1 MHDGDFGLH
10 ALIGQIQEE
19 GLELHGGQHA
29 LVGDGARGQGR
40 EVDANLVL
48 HAFADAEGPAIQFD
62 AGELIVRIG
71 HNEGLERRH
80 AGKSLQAE
88 SVRVGWHDAPC
99 EYFETLFTHDSGDG
113 LLLLTGGGDV
123 TVEECDAGC
132 IVAFLRQFHTYG
144 GTHELVGHAHEDA
157 RAITGILFGADRTTM
172 VQVDKHFDGVVN
184 DLALR
189 SFVEGGDHT
198 HAAGV
203 VLGAG
208 IIHTL
213 GIMDRQI

>member
-1 MHDGDFGLH
+1 M
-10 ALIGQIQEE
+10 
-19 GLELHGGQHA
+19 
-29 LVGDGARGQGR
+29 
-40 EVDANLVL
+40 
-48 HAFADAEGPAIQFD
+48 
-62 AGELIVRIG
+62 
-71 HNEGLERRH
+71 
-80 AGKSLQAE
+80 
-88 SVRVGWHDAPC
+88 
-99 EYFETLFTHDSGDG
+99 
-113 LLLLTGGGDV
+113 
-123 TVEECDAGC
+123 
-132 IVAFLRQFHTYG
+132 AFLRQFHTYG